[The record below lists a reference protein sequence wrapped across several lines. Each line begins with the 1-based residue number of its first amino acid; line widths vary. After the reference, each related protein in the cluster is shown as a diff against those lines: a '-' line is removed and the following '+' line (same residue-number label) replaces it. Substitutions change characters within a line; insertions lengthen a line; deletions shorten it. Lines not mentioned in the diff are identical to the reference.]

1 MKYLGAAFLGLAVAS
16 ATPTAAQPVQSIAA
30 VVNDE
35 VISVYDLERRLKL
48 VISSSRAP
56 NDPEALRQLRSQ
68 VLASL
73 VDETLQIQEAKRLNI
88 RVTDADLQ
96 REFDL
101 IEQYNKISAGRLDDY
116 LKARNVDKD
125 VLVSRLRTEIAW
137 KKLVFGRMRG
147 SLVVSE
153 EEIDGAIARM
163 KRDMGKTESL
173 LSEIFLPVDSP
184 DIEEDVR
191 QQAERLV
198 ARLREGAPFGAA
210 ARQLSRGV
218 TAGTGGAV
226 GWVQPGQLPQ
236 ELDQTLSRLRIGKIS
251 DPVQVPGGFYIIKLE
266 NRRKLLVAD
275 PDQTEVTITQ
285 ISLPL
290 TTGADKREIESQKSL
305 ALNISQSIH
314 SCSDAEAVIK
324 NLNSSESGT
333 LGTLRVGDLPEPF
346 RAAIAT
352 LAVDEPSVPVVTG
365 SAIHVLVVCKR
376 VEAVAKLPNRAAIAD
391 RLKLFRLTMMARRY
405 LRDLR
410 RDAVVEYR

>member
-1 MKYLGAAFLGLAVAS
+1 M
-16 ATPTAAQPVQSIAA
+16 
-30 VVNDE
+30 
-35 VISVYDLERRLKL
+35 
-48 VISSSRAP
+48 
-56 NDPEALRQLRSQ
+56 
-68 VLASL
+68 
-73 VDETLQIQEAKRLNI
+73 
-88 RVTDADLQ
+88 
-96 REFDL
+96 
-101 IEQYNKISAGRLDDY
+101 
-116 LKARNVDKD
+116 
-125 VLVSRLRTEIAW
+125 
-137 KKLVFGRMRG
+137 
-147 SLVVSE
+147 
-153 EEIDGAIARM
+153 
-163 KRDMGKTESL
+163 
-173 LSEIFLPVDSP
+173 
-184 DIEEDVR
+184 
-191 QQAERLV
+191 
-198 ARLREGAPFGAA
+198 
-210 ARQLSRGV
+210 
-218 TAGTGGAV
+218 
-226 GWVQPGQLPQ
+226 QPGQLPQ
-236 ELDQTLSRLRIGKIS
+236 ELDQTLSRLRIGEIS

-391 RLKLFRLTMMARRY
+391 RLKQFRLTMMARRY